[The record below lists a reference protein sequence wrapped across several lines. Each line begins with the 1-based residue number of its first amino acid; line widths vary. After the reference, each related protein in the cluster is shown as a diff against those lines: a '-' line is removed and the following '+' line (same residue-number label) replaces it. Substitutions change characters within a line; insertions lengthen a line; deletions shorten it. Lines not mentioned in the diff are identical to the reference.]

1 MECRNCKPYVPV
13 FDSPY
18 PEQLPLSISEFTYD
32 TPLHL
37 CRYIRC
43 LQLGDGSGAN
53 FVVSKSYTVHVK
65 LDGVLR
71 EITVPEGML
80 TDLSSVPRFARWFIS
95 RVGRHLEASIVHDF
109 LYIAWQDLEGQPILE
124 IHRKFADK
132 LLFVAMKAVGVNW
145 LKRWVVYLSLRAFGA
160 LAYVLPNEPRYLK
173 DA

>member
-53 FVVSKSYTVHVK
+53 FGRRR
-65 LDGVLR
+65 L
-71 EITVPEGML
+71 IQ
-80 TDLSSVPRFARWFIS
+80 SSTRR
-95 RVGRHLEASIVHDF
+95 
-109 LYIAWQDLEGQPILE
+109 
-124 IHRKFADK
+124 
-132 LLFVAMKAVGVNW
+132 LLPQT
-145 LKRWVVYLSLRAFGA
+145 S
-160 LAYVLPNEPRYLK
+160 
-173 DA
+173 